1 MGYEVETVDIPLSI
15 IWDDDNDRDG
25 QRPVAVVVTLTIDGE
40 PTAYQSMATEENGWT
55 VLFEGF
61 AAYAQS
67 DKGHKI
73 NYGVVVT
80 EPKGYTAT
88 YAGSTCLL
96 TYAPETTSATPI
108 LYWRDNND
116 QYGQRP
122 GKVTVSLLAD
132 GQPTGKTV
140 QVYAADNWTA
150 QPFTNLPRY
159 DGQREIVYS
168 INVTGELSNYT
179 VTVDG
184 MNAYLTH
191 NATGGEEYTRD

>member
-1 MGYEVETVDIPLSI
+1 MISTA
-15 IWDDDNDRDG
+15 RDLERSRYRCW
-25 QRPVAVVVTLTIDGE
+25 QT
-40 PTAYQSMATEENGWT
+40 
-55 VLFEGF
+55 
-61 AAYAQS
+61 
-67 DKGHKI
+67 
-73 NYGVVVT
+73 
-80 EPKGYTAT
+80 
-88 YAGSTCLL
+88 
-96 TYAPETTSATPI
+96 
-108 LYWRDNND
+108 
-116 QYGQRP
+116 
-122 GKVTVSLLAD
+122 

-191 NATGGEEYTRD
+191 NATGGEEYTRDYTATVTWADNVDALAPGRTVSR

>member
-1 MGYEVETVDIPLSI
+1 MPSLI
-15 IWDDDNDRDG
+15 
-25 QRPVAVVVTLTIDGE
+25 
-40 PTAYQSMATEENGWT
+40 
-55 VLFEGF
+55 
-61 AAYAQS
+61 
-67 DKGHKI
+67 I

-191 NATGGEEYTRD
+191 NATGGEEYTRDYTATVTWADNEDALGSRPDRIGYILSPICPQSRAVRR

>member
-1 MGYEVETVDIPLSI
+1 
-15 IWDDDNDRDG
+15 
-25 QRPVAVVVTLTIDGE
+25 
-40 PTAYQSMATEENGWT
+40 MATEENGWT

-191 NATGGEEYTRD
+191 NATGGEEYTRDYTATVTWADNEDALAPGRTVSR